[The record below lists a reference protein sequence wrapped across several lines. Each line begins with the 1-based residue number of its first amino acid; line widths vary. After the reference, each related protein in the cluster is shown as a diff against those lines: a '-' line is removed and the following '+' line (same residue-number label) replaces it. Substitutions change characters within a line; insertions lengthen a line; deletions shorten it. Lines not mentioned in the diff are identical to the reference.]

1 MSDNTNDPILPIPSD
16 LYREIA
22 GLYGHIN
29 QMRDQLNRIGERY
42 VDLAHSPQALAVD
55 NLGEPIEPIDAN
67 GAVLT
72 ALDDADTRLYWVETA
87 IDEARKNA
95 SRLKLTD
102 QADQERERR
111 LAEQRASGSRRRT
124 R

>member
-1 MSDNTNDPILPIPSD
+1 MSDNTNEPILPIPSD
-16 LYREIA
+16 LNREMA
-22 GLYGHIN
+22 GFYEQIN
-29 QMRDQLNRIGERY
+29 QMRDQLNWVSERY
-42 VDLAHSPQALAVD
+42 VDLAHSPQSLAVD

-72 ALDDADTRLYWVETA
+72 ALEDADQRLYRVEAA

-111 LAEQRASGSRRRT
+111 LAEQRANGSRRRS

>member
-1 MSDNTNDPILPIPSD
+1 MSDNADDRILPIPSD

-22 GLYGHIN
+22 AFYDQIG
-29 QMRDQLNRIGERY
+29 QMRDQLNRVSERY
-42 VDLAHSPQALAVD
+42 VDLAHSPQSLAVD
-55 NLGEPIEPIDAN
+55 SFGEPIEPIDAN

-72 ALDDADTRLYWVETA
+72 ALDDADRRLYRVEA
-87 IDEARKNA
+87 AVDEARKNA

-111 LAEQRASGSRRRT
+111 LAQQRASGSRRRS

>member
-1 MSDNTNDPILPIPSD
+1 MCNNTNDPILPIPSD
-16 LYREIA
+16 LYREMA
-22 GLYGHIN
+22 GFYEQID
-29 QMRDQLNRIGERY
+29 QMRDQLNRVSERY
-42 VDLAHSPQALAVD
+42 VDLAHSPQSLAVD
-55 NLGEPIEPIDAN
+55 SFGEPIEPIDAN

-72 ALDDADTRLYWVETA
+72 ALEDADRRLYRVEAA

-102 QADQERERR
+102 QADHERERR

>member
-1 MSDNTNDPILPIPSD
+1 MPDDTNDPILPVPSELYQD
-16 LYREIA
+16 LAEFYD
-22 GLYGHIN
+22 HIN
-29 QMRDQLNRIGERY
+29 QMRDQLNRVSERY
-42 VDLAHSPQALAVD
+42 VDLAHSPQSLAVD

-72 ALDDADTRLYWVETA
+72 ALDDADRRLCRVEAA

-102 QADQERERR
+102 QADEHRNQQLEQQRR
-111 LAEQRASGSRRRT
+111 GTRRRS